1 MSPRQTTRRQ
11 LLAAATLACLA
22 PLPSMAKVTEW
33 EFFEPRPREHSRLAK
48 PPQTMAIE
56 FGGRRVDP
64 SRTWAELGDED
75 RAAIKAIQDPALG
88 PGDEPP
94 YPKSGL
100 KPLIERFHRVR
111 GPLNTPL
118 RIDFQIGPLG
128 QIEAV
133 AVEGPGV
140 PRDFAGKVLT
150 MMQNSGYKPGLCGE
164 KLCSRPFTF
173 DIVYIGE

>member
-1 MSPRQTTRRQ
+1 MSTVVTHRR
-11 LLAAATLACLA
+11 LLLTAALSCLA
-22 PLPSMAKVTEW
+22 PLYAAAQVTEW
-33 EFFEPRPREHSRLAK
+33 EFFEPRPREYSRLAK

-64 SRTWAELGDED
+64 GPSWSGLGDED
-75 RAAIKAIQDPALG
+75 RAAIKKVQDPALG

-94 YPKSGL
+94 YPKNGL
-100 KPLIERFHRVR
+100 RPLIERFHRVR
-111 GPLNTPL
+111 GPVNQPL
-118 RIDFQIGPLG
+118 RVDFQIGPLG

-133 AVEGPGV
+133 AIEGAGV

-164 KLCSRPFTF
+164 KVCSRPITF
-173 DIVYIGE
+173 EIVYLGH